1 MDGMLAIGGGGGVV
15 TVGNEVSGGGDDGVR
30 VGTGVGASV
39 GTGVTATGVIGTGVG
54 VPMRVTI
61 DFSEAPFFFWT
72 RYHPAPPTITKAA
85 IVAAIRIDLRL
96 DGGIGG
102 VRIDGF
108 SG

>member
-15 TVGNEVSGGGDDGVR
+15 TAGNEVSRGGDDGVR
-30 VGTGVGASV
+30 VGTGVGAGV

-61 DFSEAPFFFWT
+61 DFSGGPFFFWT

-85 IVAAIRIDLRL
+85 IVAAMRIDLWPK
-96 DGGIGG
+96 G
-102 VRIDGF
+102 
-108 SG
+108 

>member
-1 MDGMLAIGGGGGVV
+1 MAEAGVTGTGVVV
-15 TVGNEVSGGGDDGVR
+15 TVG
-30 VGTGVGASV
+30 
-39 GTGVTATGVIGTGVG
+39 VTAGVIGTGVDVSIG
-54 VPMRVTI
+54 VTAG
-61 DFSEAPFFFWT
+61 FSVARSFFWT
-72 RYHPAPPTITKAA
+72 RYNPAPPTITKAA